1 MMKGSYDLQKWL
13 MNEYSSDTI
22 DFSVTGI
29 VNECVGYIEDMQRQ
43 LSDMPITQIKQELKA
58 DINTNLESLKGKMNE
73 ILAKNQNNAGF

>member
-13 MNEYSSDTI
+13 INEYSNDSL
-22 DFSVTGI
+22 DFSVQGL
-29 VNECVGYIEDMQRQ
+29 VNECVEYIEDMQRQ

-58 DINTNLESLKGKMNE
+58 DIKTNLESLKKKINE

>member
-1 MMKGSYDLQKWL
+1 MKGSYDLQKWL
-13 MNEYSSDTI
+13 MNEYSNDSL
-22 DFSVTGI
+22 DFSIEGL
-29 VNECVGYIEDMQRQ
+29 VNECVEYIEDMQRQ

>member
-13 MNEYSSDTI
+13 MNEYSNDSL
-22 DFSVTGI
+22 DFSVEGL
-29 VNECVGYIEDMQRQ
+29 VNECVEYIEDMQRQ

-58 DINTNLESLKGKMNE
+58 DINTNLESLKKKINE